1 VTGAVDASELP
12 DDDPVM
18 KLQFLGAAGT
28 VTGSKY
34 LLRSGRQNVLID
46 CGLFQGYK
54 RLRKRNWEA
63 FELPPS
69 KLSAVVLTHAHL
81 DHSGWLPRLVRQGYS
96 GPIYATAATRD
107 LCEILLLDS
116 ARLQEE
122 EAGRANRHGYS
133 RHKPALPLYTQSDA
147 ERALKH
153 FVAVRWD
160 DDVRLKGGI
169 SISFRR
175 AGHILGAAS
184 VIVRRDQS
192 TIVFSGDV
200 GRPHDPLF
208 FAPAAGIE
216 TDFLIVE
223 STYGDR
229 LHAFGDPLQS
239 LAAAVNRVLSSGGT
253 VVVPAFAV
261 GRAQLLMYYFEKLR
275 AAGRIEEVPIF
286 LDSPMATSVTRLYQ
300 RHSSEHRLRQEDLQA
315 IFNGVRFVSSVQ
327 ESKELTATA
336 GAKIIIASSGMATG
350 GRVLHHLTAFAPDPR
365 NQILLPGF
373 QAGGTRAADIARG
386 VEAVKIHGAM
396 VPIRATVTRLE
407 HFSAHADADEMIEW
421 LKSFPVAPQRTF
433 ITHGEPSAADAFRKR
448 IGLELGW
455 ECEVPAHGD
464 RYELASADVA

>member
-1 VTGAVDASELP
+1 
-12 DDDPVM
+12 M
-18 KLQFLGAAGT
+18 RIQFLGAAGT

-34 LLRSGRQNVLID
+34 LLRSGRQNLLVD

-54 RLRKRNWEA
+54 RLRQRNWEE

-81 DHSGWLPRLVRQGYS
+81 DHSGWLPRLVKQGYA
-96 GPIYATAATRD
+96 GPIYATTATRD

-122 EAGRANRHGYS
+122 EAGMANRHGYS
-133 RHKPALPLYTQSDA
+133 RHKPARPLYTRADA
-147 ERALKH
+147 ERALQQ
-153 FVAVRWD
+153 FVAVRWK
-160 DDVRLKGGI
+160 DDVRLRSGMTV
-169 SISFRR
+169 SFRR

-192 TIVFSGDV
+192 TIFFSGDV

-216 TDFLIVE
+216 TDFLVVE

-229 LHAFGDPLQS
+229 LHTDGDPLQS
-239 LAAAVNRVLSSGGT
+239 LAATVGRVLGEGGT

-275 AAGRIEEVPIF
+275 ASGRIEDVPIY
-286 LDSPMATSVTRLYQ
+286 LDSPMATGVTRLYQ
-300 RHSSEHRLRQEDLQA
+300 RHLGEHRLSQEELQA
-315 IFNGVRFVSSVQ
+315 IFTGVRFVSSVQ
-327 ESKELTATA
+327 ESKELTATT

-350 GRVLHHLTAFAPDPR
+350 GRVLHHLTAFAPDRR
-365 NQILLPGF
+365 NLIVLPGF

-396 VPIRATVTRLE
+396 VPIRAMVSRLE
-407 HFSAHADADEMIEW
+407 HFSAHADAAEMIEW
-421 LKSFPVAPQRTF
+421 LRSFPVAPRRSF
-433 ITHGEPSAADAFRKR
+433 VTHGEPAAADAFRKR

-464 RYELASADVA
+464 RYELTRGGEAAASAEVA